1 MEETIRIKINKVE
14 RQNYVMNEILEL
26 TNVDFSSIFI
36 SVISILIGVKAS
48 VSLFEWVINKLGL
61 ETKWMRKKREEHE
74 LLLQTSQS
82 LADLRNQHNHDVE
95 ESNTHDENIKEELSI
110 FMREIKSSVV
120 KTQSEIKQFTENRIT
135 DRQQSLEIQ
144 KELKDSIK
152 SIVEYNSSKDR
163 QIDNL
168 MAAQREV
175 LADKINEKYKYY
187 ISIKGI
193 PEDEVDE
200 FTNLHTAYKGVGGN
214 HSGDAKYE
222 YCMNHLQVIPVK
234 TKLIINDDK

>member
-1 MEETIRIKINKVE
+1 MGEINELLNINFSYVLMSVFIILAGTKSIVTI
-14 RQNYVMNEILEL
+14 
-26 TNVDFSSIFI
+26 
-36 SVISILIGVKAS
+36 
-48 VSLFEWVINKLGL
+48 FEWVVDKLGL
-61 ETKWMRKKREEHE
+61 ETKWMRGKREEHD
-74 LLLQTSQS
+74 LLLQTSQN

-95 ESNTHDENIKEELSI
+95 ESNTHDENIKEELST
-110 FMREIKSSVV
+110 FMTEIRLSVA
-120 KTQSEIKQFTENRIT
+120 KTQSEIKQFAENRIK
-135 DRQQSLEIQ
+135 DRKQSLEIQ
-144 KELKDSIK
+144 KELTDSIK
-152 SIVEYNSSKDR
+152 SIAEYNSSKDK
-163 QIDNL
+163 QIENL

-234 TKLIINDDK
+234 TKLVINDNK

>member
-1 MEETIRIKINKVE
+1 MEETIRIKINKTE
-14 RQNYVMNEILEL
+14 RRNYVMNEIIEL

-36 SVISILIGVKAS
+36 SVFIILVGVKAI

-61 ETKWMRKKREEHE
+61 ETKWMRRKREEHE
-74 LLLQTSQS
+74 LLVQTSQNLS
-82 LADLRNQHNHDVE
+82 DLQNQHNHDVE
-95 ESNTHDENIKEELSI
+95 ESNTHDENIKKELSI
-110 FMREIKSSVV
+110 FMKEIKSSVE
-120 KTQSEIKQFTENRIT
+120 KTQSEIKQFTENRVN
-135 DRQQSLEIQ
+135 DRKQSLEIQ

-152 SIVEYNSSKDR
+152 SIVTYNSSKDR

-234 TKLIINDDK
+234 TKLIMNDDK

>member
-1 MEETIRIKINKVE
+1 MEEAIRIKINNTE
-14 RQNYVMNEILEL
+14 RQNYVMNEIIEL

-36 SVISILIGVKAS
+36 SVFIILVGVKAI

-61 ETKWMRKKREEHE
+61 ETKWMRRKREEHE
-74 LLLQTSQS
+74 LLVQTSQNLS
-82 LADLRNQHNHDVE
+82 DLQNQHNHDVE

-110 FMREIKSSVV
+110 FMKEIKSSVE
-120 KTQSEIKQFTENRIT
+120 KTQSEIKQFTENRVNH
-135 DRQQSLEIQ
+135 RKQSLEIQ

-152 SIVEYNSSKDR
+152 SIVTYNSSKDR

-234 TKLIINDDK
+234 TKLIMNDDK

>member
-1 MEETIRIKINKVE
+1 MEETIRVKINKIE
-14 RQNYVMNEILEL
+14 RRNYVMNEIIEL

-36 SVISILIGVKAS
+36 SVFIILIGVKAI

-61 ETKWMRKKREEHE
+61 ETKWMRRKREEHE
-74 LLLQTSQS
+74 LLLQTSQN

-95 ESNTHDENIKEELSI
+95 ESNIHDENIKEELSI
-110 FMREIKSSVV
+110 FMKEIKSSVE
-120 KTQSEIKQFTENRIT
+120 KTQLEIKQFTENRVN
-135 DRQQSLEIQ
+135 DRKQSLEIQ
-144 KELKDSIK
+144 RELKDSIK
-152 SIVEYNSSKDR
+152 SIVTYNSSKDR

-200 FTNLHTAYKGVGGN
+200 FANLHTAYKGVGGN

-222 YCMNHLQVIPVK
+222 YCINHLQVIPVK
-234 TKLIINDDK
+234 TKLIMNDDK

>member
-1 MEETIRIKINKVE
+1 MCLTNILRCYKE
-14 RQNYVMNEILEL
+14 RRNYVMNEIIEL

-36 SVISILIGVKAS
+36 SVFIILIGVKAI
-48 VSLFEWVINKLGL
+48 VSLLEWVINKLGL
-61 ETKWMRKKREEHE
+61 ETKWMRRKREEHE
-74 LLLQTSQS
+74 LLLQTSQN

-95 ESNTHDENIKEELSI
+95 ESNIHDENIKEELSI
-110 FMREIKSSVV
+110 FMKEIKSSVE
-120 KTQSEIKQFTENRIT
+120 KTQLEIKQFTENRVN
-135 DRQQSLEIQ
+135 DRKQSLEIQ

-152 SIVEYNSSKDR
+152 SIVTYNSSKDR

-222 YCMNHLQVIPVK
+222 YCINHLQVIPVK
-234 TKLIINDDK
+234 TKLIMNDDK

>member
-1 MEETIRIKINKVE
+1 
-14 RQNYVMNEILEL
+14 MNEIIEL

-36 SVISILIGVKAS
+36 SVFIILIGVKAI

-61 ETKWMRKKREEHE
+61 ETKWMRRKREEHE
-74 LLLQTSQS
+74 LLLQTFQN

-95 ESNTHDENIKEELSI
+95 ESNIHDENIKEELSI
-110 FMREIKSSVV
+110 FMKEIKSSVE
-120 KTQSEIKQFTENRIT
+120 KTQLEIKQFTENRVN
-135 DRQQSLEIQ
+135 DRKQSLEIQ

-152 SIVEYNSSKDR
+152 SIITYNSSKDR

-222 YCMNHLQVIPVK
+222 YCINHLQVIPVK
-234 TKLIINDDK
+234 TKLIMNDDK

>member
-1 MEETIRIKINKVE
+1 MD
-14 RQNYVMNEILEL
+14 EILEL
-26 TNVDFSSIFI
+26 TKVDFSFVFI
-36 SVISILIGVKAS
+36 TVISSLVGIKA
-48 VSLFEWVINKLGL
+48 VITLLEWVIDKMGL

-74 LLLQTSQS
+74 LLVQTSQNLS
-82 LADLRNQHNHDVE
+82 ELQEKHKHDVE
-95 ESNTHDENIKEELSI
+95 ESNTHDEDIKEKLSG
-110 FMREIKSSVV
+110 FMAEIKISVSD
-120 KTQSEIKQFTENRIT
+120 TQAEIKQFAENRIH
-135 DRQQSLEIQ
+135 DREQSLQIQ
-144 KELKDSIK
+144 KKLTDSIK
-152 SIVEYNSSKDR
+152 SIVEYNTGKEK
-163 QIDNL
+163 QIENL

-222 YCMNHLQVIPVK
+222 YCINHLQVIPVK
-234 TKLIINDDK
+234 TKLVIKDE

>member
-1 MEETIRIKINKVE
+1 MCLTNILRCYKE
-14 RQNYVMNEILEL
+14 RRNYVMNEIIEL

-36 SVISILIGVKAS
+36 SVFIILIGVKAI
-48 VSLFEWVINKLGL
+48 VSLLEWVINKLGL
-61 ETKWMRKKREEHE
+61 ETKWMRRKREEHE
-74 LLLQTSQS
+74 LLLQTSQN

-95 ESNTHDENIKEELSI
+95 ESNIHDENIKEELSI
-110 FMREIKSSVV
+110 FMKEIKSSVE
-120 KTQSEIKQFTENRIT
+120 KTQLEIKQFTENRVN
-135 DRQQSLEIQ
+135 DRKQSLEIQ

-152 SIVEYNSSKDR
+152 SIVTYNSIKDR

-222 YCMNHLQVIPVK
+222 YCINHLQVIPVK
-234 TKLIINDDK
+234 TKLIMNDDK